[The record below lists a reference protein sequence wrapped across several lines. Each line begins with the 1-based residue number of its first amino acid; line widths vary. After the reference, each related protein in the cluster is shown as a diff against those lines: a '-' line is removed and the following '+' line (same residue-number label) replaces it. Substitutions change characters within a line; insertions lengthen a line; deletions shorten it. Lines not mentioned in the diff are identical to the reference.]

1 MISGITFVKGQ
12 GATKRA
18 AAGEDFISGLIFY
31 TATLPSGFTT
41 TANIEALYS
50 IIDAINAGIV
60 NDFSDA
66 TAATGTYLVT
76 GAGTNGDTITLT
88 SADLN
93 IVGGAKQITI
103 IGSYTK
109 TSGETTTANVA
120 TAITAAINALTIITG
135 YKATVSGSTVT
146 IIAPKSMGIYLNTG
160 TPLVATLSAG
170 ATLAGTLTQFSGGV
184 ASLLA
189 VYYYHI
195 NRFFQMNPNSQLYV
209 GFFPVPGTY
218 TFSEIT
224 LLQTFSSGKIR
235 QVGIFK
241 DSAAY
246 AAVDLTA
253 IDTQIKSYNDAFHQ
267 PLSALYAGNLQG
279 TSDITTVPDLSSYT
293 ANKASSIIGQDGAG
307 LGNFLFLTY
316 GKSITQLGAA
326 LGLLSLSAVSED
338 FGEPA
343 NFNLNV
349 DGYEDAVPAFSNGK
363 LLSDPSL
370 SFSAINAIDAKRH
383 IFGLTYTGLV
393 GTFFNDN
400 HCAISITDS
409 FAYINDN
416 RVIDKAC
423 RGVYAALI
431 PYLKSRLIKNA
442 DGTLASTTISFLQ
455 NTALQP
461 LYQMSR
467 DGDLGEVSQSDVY
480 IDQSQNVT
488 STNKIFINVY
498 LNEDAIARQIQ
509 IPISFK

>member
-1 MISGITFVKGQ
+1 MISGITFIKGQ
-12 GATKRA
+12 GASKRT

-41 TANIEALYS
+41 TANIKILYS
-50 IIDAINAGIV
+50 IIDAVNAGIL

-66 TAATGTYLVT
+66 TAATGSYLVT
-76 GAGTNGDTITLT
+76 AAGTNGDTITLT

-93 IVGGAKQITI
+93 IVGGAKQITT
-103 IGSYTK
+103 IGTYTK
-109 TSGETTTANVA
+109 VAGDTTTANVA
-120 TAITAAINALTIITG
+120 TSIGAAINALTNFTG
-135 YKATVSGSTVT
+135 YSATVSGSTVT
-146 IIAPKSMGIYLNTG
+146 IIAPKSMGIYLNSG
-160 TPLVATLSAG
+160 TPLVATLSAS

-195 NRFFQMNPNSQLYV
+195 NRFFQLNPNSQLYV
-209 GFFPVPGTY
+209 GFFPVPSTY

-224 LLQTFSSGKIR
+224 LMQNFSGGIIR
-235 QVGIFK
+235 QVAIYKNGG
-241 DSAAY
+241 SY
-246 AAVDLTA
+246 SSVDLTA
-253 IDTQIKSYNDAFHQ
+253 IDTQIKTYNDANNQ

-279 TSDITTVPDLSSYT
+279 TTITNIADLSSLT

-307 LGNFLFLTY
+307 LGNFLFLTC

-338 FGEPA
+338 IAEPA
-343 NFNLNV
+343 KFNLNV
-349 DGYEDAVPAFSNGK
+349 DGYEDAVPAFANG
-363 LLSDPSL
+363 LLLTDATL
-370 SFSAINAIDAKRH
+370 SRSAINSIDAKRH
-383 IFGLTYTGLV
+383 IFGLTYTGV
-393 GTFFNDN
+393 AGTFFNDN
-400 HCAISITDS
+400 HCAVSTTSDY
-409 FAYINDN
+409 AYINDN
-416 RVIDKAC
+416 RTIDKAI

-480 IDQSQNVT
+480 IDPSQNVT
-488 STNKIFINVY
+488 STNTIVINVY

-509 IPISFK
+509 VPISFK